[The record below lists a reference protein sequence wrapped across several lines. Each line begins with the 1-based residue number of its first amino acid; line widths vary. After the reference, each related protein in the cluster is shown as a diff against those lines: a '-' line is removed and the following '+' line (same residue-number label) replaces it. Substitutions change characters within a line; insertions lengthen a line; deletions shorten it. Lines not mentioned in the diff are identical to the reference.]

1 MVVFVLRLNNIFH
14 YLFKIGA
21 SVFYAPNTV
30 EITEVTTPPGGKDAS
45 ELDSL
50 DKQITMAMENAD
62 PDSQLSSYVWICTS
76 THAAS
81 TVTVIDAKN
90 PSVVLDSFPVCQ
102 THLLCICSVQGALE
116 RDYAL
121 LENSEVIKSGNFSE
135 RS

>member
-1 MVVFVLRLNNIFH
+1 M
-14 YLFKIGA
+14 
-21 SVFYAPNTV
+21 FYSNAAQ
-30 EITEVTTPPGGKDAS
+30 ITEIPSSSTAVVT

-50 DKQITMAMENAD
+50 DKQITMAMEWAD

-102 THLLCICSVQGALE
+102 NHLLCICSVPGALE

-121 LENSEVIKSGNFSE
+121 LENSEVTKAGIY
-135 RS
+135 